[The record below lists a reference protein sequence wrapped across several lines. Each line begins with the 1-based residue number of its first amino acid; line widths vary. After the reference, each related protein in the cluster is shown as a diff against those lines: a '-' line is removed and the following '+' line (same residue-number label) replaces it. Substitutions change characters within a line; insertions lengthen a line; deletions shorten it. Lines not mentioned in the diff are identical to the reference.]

1 MCIGINI
8 ISACCC
14 WHIYTASLI
23 KVLTA
28 HTPYS
33 VGCILNRLVYSLAWK
48 ETRSSPH
55 PVFLLRNYENGWK
68 LCGSLQDEKV
78 KITVELRW
86 AERATGYSQVMSW
99 HEFLLFF
106 SLHFLSL
113 PHFLPLESH
122 QLKSCRFILLFS
134 GNSLHHLP
142 LRLLSKSYP
151 TAARPHRGES
161 IFHDENGLVRT
172 AEETLRSCLLVYL
185 SSKCAL
191 YEAEDSTQSE
201 RGVSLRGRT
210 TQTPRPGV
218 HTIVAAARLRVQP
231 FGERTNVFPPSIRK
245 KGGGEGSDREEL
257 HKSLPIVTV

>member
-106 SLHFLSL
+106 L
-113 PHFLPLESH
+113 PPFPFPSALPPRRS
-122 QLKSCRFILLFS
+122 SPVT
-134 GNSLHHLP
+134 P
-142 LRLLSKSYP
+142 LWYDIEEKRDEPCFPLW
-151 TAARPHRGES
+151 ARPDHQPKER
-161 IFHDENGLVRT
+161 IFHDQRPEF
-172 AEETLRSCLLVYL
+172 TLLLL
-185 SSKCAL
+185 STSFVL
-191 YEAEDSTQSE
+191 
-201 RGVSLRGRT
+201 
-210 TQTPRPGV
+210 
-218 HTIVAAARLRVQP
+218 ARL
-231 FGERTNVFPPSIRK
+231 
-245 KGGGEGSDREEL
+245 
-257 HKSLPIVTV
+257 SLSLLALIQLQ